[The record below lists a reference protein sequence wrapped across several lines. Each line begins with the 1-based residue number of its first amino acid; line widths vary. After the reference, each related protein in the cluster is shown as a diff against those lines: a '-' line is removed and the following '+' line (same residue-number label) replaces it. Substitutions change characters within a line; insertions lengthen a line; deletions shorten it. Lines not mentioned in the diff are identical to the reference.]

1 MTDDIRTNEGKAGG
15 APRWSVVIPFYNEE
29 KFLQATLD
37 SIAAQKAGPIEL
49 ILVDNASTDASHA
62 LAEKFIADAPHL
74 QVILLTEMK
83 PGQAAALETGIARA
97 SAPLTAICDADTIYP
112 PTYLETAEKMFEK
125 GGPETVAA
133 IAFGVPALDGPAH
146 RAARRKGAIV
156 SRLMPNQC
164 HGGGYAHAFRTDVLK
179 SVGGYSQSLWP
190 FCLKD
195 HELINRVIKKGRLAY
210 SGDHWCLASDRR
222 GSRKNIRWT
231 LPERLL
237 YHVTPREKKDWF
249 FYEFLRKRF
258 EARGLSELKLR
269 ERDWETADTVEE
281 SMSSL

>member
-29 KFLQATLD
+29 KFLRATLD

-112 PTYLETAEKMFEK
+112 PAYLETAEKMFEK

-269 ERDWETADTVEE
+269 DRDWEETPPEE
-281 SMSSL
+281 GSPSSA